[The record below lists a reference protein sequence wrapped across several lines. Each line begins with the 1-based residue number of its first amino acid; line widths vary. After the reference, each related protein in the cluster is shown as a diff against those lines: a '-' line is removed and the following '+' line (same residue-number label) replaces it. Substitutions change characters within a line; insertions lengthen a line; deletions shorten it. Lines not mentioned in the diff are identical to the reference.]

1 MFNRVLFLA
10 LLLSA
15 LCSSMAVAK
24 SGIVIGGVNL
34 RELELGDSDPYG
46 DFKVLTVPFK
56 RAGNLIIVEAQIDSL
71 EGNFVLDTG
80 APYLIL
86 NATYFRDLLPIK
98 EHEATG
104 VNGVTDGSFT
114 AIVHNFSLGF
124 DLHYDRLV
132 ADVTDLSGIE
142 NSKKIK
148 ILGLLGTRL
157 FAKLAITIDISKN
170 LLYVH
175 KVDKQGEILPSEKVF
190 GPPDI
195 KTPFKYMNDVVF
207 IKGNVSDKSIWFAF
221 DTGAE
226 TNMLDLHVP
235 KSIIKSLQVI
245 NRSNVVGVGGTSY
258 EIIYAHFDK
267 LIIGNYPSIS
277 NRVLVSNLENIGKA
291 YGYNVDGILGYD
303 FFSRGIFTIN
313 FAKKEFEMY
322 IYNNQ

>member
-1 MFNRVLFLA
+1 MLNRVLFMA

-15 LCSSMAVAK
+15 LCCNMAMGK

-34 RELELGDSDPYG
+34 KAFDGDSEPYG
-46 DFKVLTVPFK
+46 DFKVLTVPIK
-56 RAGNLIIVEAQIDSL
+56 RAGNLIIVEAQLDSVA
-71 EGNFVLDTG
+71 GNFVLDTG

-86 NATYFRDLLPIK
+86 NSTYFRDLPKII
-98 EHEATG
+98 EQDAGG
-104 VNGVTDGSFT
+104 VNGRASGTFT
-114 AIVHNFSLGF
+114 AVVHNFSLGF

-157 FAKLAITIDISKN
+157 FAKLAITIDLSKN
-170 LLYVH
+170 LLYIH
-175 KVDKQGEILPSEKVF
+175 KLDKNNDILPDERVF
-190 GPPDI
+190 DKPDM
-195 KTPFKYMNDVVF
+195 KTTFKYMNDVIF
-207 IKGNVSDKSIWFAF
+207 IKGNVTDKSIWFAF

-235 KSIIKSLQVI
+235 KKVIKSLQVI
-245 NRSNVVGVGGTSY
+245 NRSNVVGVGGSSY
-258 EIIYAHFDK
+258 EMIYAHFDK
-267 LIIGNYPSIS
+267 LVIGDYPFVS

-291 YGYNVDGILGYD
+291 YGYSVDGILGYD
-303 FFSRGIFTIN
+303 FFARGIFSIN

-322 IYNNQ
+322 IYNHQ

>member
-1 MFNRVLFLA
+1 MFNRVLLIAFL
-10 LLLSA
+10 LTA
-15 LCSSMAVAK
+15 LCSSIAMGK
-24 SGIVIGGVNL
+24 GGIVIGGVNL
-34 RELELGDSDPYG
+34 KTLELGDSDPYG
-46 DFKVLTVPFK
+46 DFKELTVPFK

-86 NATYFRDLLPIK
+86 NATYFRNLFPIK

-104 VNGVTDGSFT
+104 INGSANGSFT
-114 AIVHNFSLGF
+114 TVVHNFSLGF

-170 LLYVH
+170 LLYIH
-175 KVDKQGEILPSEKVF
+175 KVDKQGEILPGEKAF
-190 GPPDI
+190 GTPDI
-195 KTPFKYMNDVVF
+195 KTTFKYINDVIF
-207 IKGNVSDKSIWFAF
+207 IKGTVSDKSIWFAF
-221 DTGAE
+221 DSGAE

-235 KSIIKSLQVI
+235 KKIINSLTVI
-245 NRSNVVGVGGTSY
+245 NRSNVIGIGGVSY

-267 LIIGNYPSIS
+267 LNIGNYPSIS
-277 NRVLVSNLENIGKA
+277 NRVLVSNLENLGKA
-291 YGYNVDGILGYD
+291 YGCNVDGILGYD